1 MKLFLHLSILLV
13 FSCCAVNFLHSQQ
26 IPNLKKLDWQREKIN
41 KGLVLKYVHTNQ
53 LFDSK
58 QYINVLKVSKK
69 RELSLV
75 YETAILKPT
84 SQFGQEKN
92 ALAAV
97 NAGFFDMKAG
107 GSVTFMKV
115 QDEVINQN
123 TTSANDLTQSCI
135 AIDENK
141 RLHVVSDSN
150 ALFFEHPENY
160 DDVLYTGPLLL
171 KDRKK
176 MPLEDKAFNS
186 NRHPRTCACTLKSG
200 KTLLLTIDGRN
211 AESQGMSLF
220 EVSDLLQGLKCV
232 NAINL
237 DGGGSTTLWLQGKGV
252 VNHPSDNRTFDA
264 AGERKVANVI
274 LIH

>member
-13 FSCCAVNFLHSQQ
+13 FSCWAVNFLHSQQ

-75 YETAILKPT
+75 YETSILKPT

-115 QDEVINQN
+115 NDEVINRN
-123 TTSANDLTQSCI
+123 TTSANNLTQSCI

-141 RLHVVSDSN
+141 RLHVVLDSST
-150 ALFFEHPENY
+150 LFFERPENY

-211 AESQGMSLF
+211 AEAQGMSLF
-220 EVSDLLQGLKCV
+220 ELSELLQGLKCV